1 MANVAGGGGGEG
13 RGSNSSFVPFATSE
27 EWRLRVSESALVGG
41 RNSHDDARRAGNQK
55 AAEARKSERGNQK
68 AKPQARD
75 RKPWNWNRTAGQDAE
90 ATGGKD
96 EEERE
101 ES

>member
-1 MANVAGGGGGEG
+1 MTRGE
-13 RGSNSSFVPFATSE
+13 RETRKQQRP
-27 EWRLRVSESALVGG
+27 
-41 RNSHDDARRAGNQK
+41 GNQK
-55 AAEARKSERGNQK
+55 GENQK